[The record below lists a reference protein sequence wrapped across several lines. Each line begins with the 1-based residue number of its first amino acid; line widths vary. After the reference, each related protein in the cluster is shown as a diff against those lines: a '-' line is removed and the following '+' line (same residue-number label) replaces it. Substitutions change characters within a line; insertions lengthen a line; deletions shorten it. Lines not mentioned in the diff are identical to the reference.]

1 MLIEARELDG
11 ARLNRVRDEI
21 NNEISSLGDILSAME
36 MSTAVNCARQNRRP
50 RSSEGYKTDVFF
62 VATRSYKVSMIS
74 INEPS

>member
-36 MSTAVNCARQNRRP
+36 NVYSGELRP
-50 RSSEGYKTDVFF
+50 PEQT
-62 VATRSYKVSMIS
+62 T
-74 INEPS
+74 